1 MPETLDLSNVINISI
16 LSTQSGLAL
25 PNINTIALFSKET
38 PVGGWSIGQEFKIYT
53 NTSDVITDFGSSSKA
68 AALAQSVF
76 AQQPNPLQTNG
87 YFAVVLINTGIS
99 ETLPAAITR
108 VINKIY
114 FFGILIDE
122 ELLDADLA
130 LAATAVQAIDKL
142 LFYASSV
149 AAKYAPGGA
158 LDLIRT
164 AGETHTRALYYKGP
178 LAIDTQRMSAAY
190 AGRGLSTDF
199 SGANTTQTLHLKTL
213 AGITPDQT
221 VDQTAL
227 IAVQAAG
234 VDVYVSI
241 AGVSS
246 LFTSG
251 KNMFFDEIYNE
262 FWFKFALQVAG
273 FNYLRQTN
281 SKIPQ
286 TPEGV
291 EGLKNQYRR
300 VCAQAIRNQF
310 VGPGEWNSSTVFGN
324 PEDLLRNI
332 RDVGYYVFALPV
344 GQQSQADREARKAPL
359 IQIAVKT
366 QGAIHSSNVIVNVN
380 L

>member
-25 PNINTIALFSKET
+25 PNINTAALFSKET
-38 PVGGWSIGQEFKIYT
+38 PVTGWAIGQEFKIYT
-53 NTSDVITDFGSSSKA
+53 NSPDVLADFGSASKA
-68 AALAQSVF
+68 VAIATAFF
-76 AQQPNPLQTNG
+76 AQQPNPLLTNG
-87 YFAVVLINTGIS
+87 YLAIVLIDTGMS
-99 ETLPAAITR
+99 ETLQAAITR
-108 VINKIY
+108 VQGSVY

-122 ELLDADLA
+122 ELSDADLA
-130 LAATAVQAIDKL
+130 AAATAVQALDKL
-142 LFYASSV
+142 FFYAASD

-158 LDLIRT
+158 LDLLRS
-164 AGETHTRALYYKGP
+164 GGDTHTRGLFYKTDD
-178 LAIDTQRMSAAY
+178 AIDTQRMAAAY

-199 SGANTTQTLHLKTL
+199 GGSNTTQTMHLKTL
-213 AGITPDQT
+213 ASIQPDQN

-227 IAVQAAG
+227 VAAGLAG

-251 KNMFFDEIYNE
+251 TNVFFDEIYNE
-262 FWFKFALQVAG
+262 LWLKFALQVAG

-281 SKIPQ
+281 TKVPQ
-286 TPEGV
+286 TTEGM

-300 VCAQAIRNQF
+300 ICDQAIRNGF
-310 VGPGEWNSSTVFGN
+310 IGPGEWNSPTVFG
-324 PEDLLRNI
+324 DTASLIRNI
-332 RDVGYYVFALPV
+332 RDVGYYVFSIPLSL
-344 GQQSQADREARKAPL
+344 QNQADREARKAPL
-359 IQIAVKT
+359 VQIAVKT
-366 QGAIHSSNVIVNVN
+366 QGAIHSSTVIVNVN